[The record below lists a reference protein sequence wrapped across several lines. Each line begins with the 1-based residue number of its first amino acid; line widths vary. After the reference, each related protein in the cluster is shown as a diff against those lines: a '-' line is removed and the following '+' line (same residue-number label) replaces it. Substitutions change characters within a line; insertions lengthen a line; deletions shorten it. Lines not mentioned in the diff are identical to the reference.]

1 MFKAPIDLRKPL
13 AENIVVIGGTAL
25 LKGFKHRLLSE
36 VRHLSSTPY
45 YKNLLS
51 VNKFKIHTPLAKE
64 NYIAFL
70 GGK

>member
-1 MFKAPIDLRKPL
+1 M
-13 AENIVVIGGTAL
+13 VIGGTAL